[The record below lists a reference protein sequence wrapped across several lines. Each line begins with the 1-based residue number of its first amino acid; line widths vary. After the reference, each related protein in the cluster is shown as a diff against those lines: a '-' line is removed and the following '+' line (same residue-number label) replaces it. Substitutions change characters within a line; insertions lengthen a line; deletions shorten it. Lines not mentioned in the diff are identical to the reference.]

1 MTAATAVLALALLLG
16 LQPVT
21 TDVYLPALPALRAD
35 LGAAMS
41 AVQLTLSALMVCF
54 GFGQLLLG
62 PLADRIGRRPVLLA
76 GLMLYTLAAAFA
88 ALSPTIEMVILCRAV
103 QGLGLAAAVV
113 CARAMLRDL
122 YEPQQGAQIMAKAL
136 TGLGVIAMLSPT
148 LGGLVAAQFGWR
160 TAMGVIAVFS
170 ACALMFIA
178 LRVPETLKV
187 RNPQAT
193 RLMPLLGAWRQIA
206 QHPTFVAYGLL
217 TSLSY
222 GALYSFL
229 AGSSFIYIGLLGASR
244 PHYGLLVGAC
254 SGVYVLGTLWC
265 RSMLRRKTVPEAI
278 ARGAFFTLAGALAM
292 AALALG
298 GEASLITVTAAQ
310 ALFIFGHGVLQPCS
324 QAGVVGP
331 FPRQAGAAS
340 ALSGFAIAATAFGVG
355 AWLGVALDG
364 RIAPWAWTIAGF
376 AALSALTSWT
386 LVQRLGRPAAASAAS
401 ATT

>member
-136 TGLGVIAMLSPT
+136 TGLGVIAMLSPPW
-148 LGGLVAAQFGWR
+148 VA
-160 TAMGVIAVFS
+160 
-170 ACALMFIA
+170 
-178 LRVPETLKV
+178 
-187 RNPQAT
+187 
-193 RLMPLLGAWRQIA
+193 
-206 QHPTFVAYGLL
+206 
-217 TSLSY
+217 
-222 GALYSFL
+222 
-229 AGSSFIYIGLLGASR
+229 SSR
-244 PHYGLLVGAC
+244 HN
-254 SGVYVLGTLWC
+254 
-265 RSMLRRKTVPEAI
+265 
-278 ARGAFFTLAGALAM
+278 LAGA
-292 AALALG
+292 
-298 GEASLITVTAAQ
+298 
-310 ALFIFGHGVLQPCS
+310 
-324 QAGVVGP
+324 
-331 FPRQAGAAS
+331 RQ
-340 ALSGFAIAATAFGVG
+340 
-355 AWLGVALDG
+355 
-364 RIAPWAWTIAGF
+364 WA
-376 AALSALTSWT
+376 
-386 LVQRLGRPAAASAAS
+386 
-401 ATT
+401 